1 MVVLFLLVF
10 SAVYS
15 ISYFDLFFY
24 LREGVNFALA
34 QIDLSYLAQVREN
47 MPVRLQRRPSLYGDI
62 RIQETLGEIC
72 IYFYAVPD
80 PGPNFFPYGDPKN
93 IVK

>member
-1 MVVLFLLVF
+1 MLFLLVF
-10 SAVYS
+10 AVNS

-62 RIQETLGEIC
+62 RIQETPGEIC
-72 IYFYAVPD
+72 IYF
-80 PGPNFFPYGDPKN
+80 
-93 IVK
+93 